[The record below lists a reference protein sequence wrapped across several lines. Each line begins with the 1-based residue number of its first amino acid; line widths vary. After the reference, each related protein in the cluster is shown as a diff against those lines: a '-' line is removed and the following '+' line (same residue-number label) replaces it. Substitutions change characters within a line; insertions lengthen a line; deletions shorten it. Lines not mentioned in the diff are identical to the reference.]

1 MEKSWYS
8 QREWDRVVG
17 WGNVPVEYSKSADLL
32 SKSESE
38 DNEKSENERISDKS
52 STE

>member
-17 WGNVPVEYSKSADLL
+17 WGNVPTEYRKPESEDDE
-32 SKSESE
+32 KSESE
-38 DNEKSENERISDKS
+38 DEGISDKGS
-52 STE
+52 AE

>member
-17 WGNVPVEYSKSADLL
+17 WGNVPVEYSKS
-32 SKSESE
+32 ESE

>member
-17 WGNVPVEYSKSADLL
+17 WGNVPTEYRKP
-32 SKSESE
+32 ESE
-38 DNEKSENERISDKS
+38 DDEKSEDEGSSNKS
-52 STE
+52 SAE